1 MRGDARACA
10 AHDVA
15 DRIAWQDGHMPLAF
29 RISSAPAELD
39 RERVHRWLST
49 DAYWAIGRPREV
61 QDAAIDGSRNYG
73 AYDEASGDQVA
84 YARVV
89 TDGVT
94 FAWLCDV
101 YVDPAVR
108 GERVGLALVE
118 HIVAELEAARVR
130 RIVLVTGDA
139 HGLYERFG
147 FTPIGDPERW
157 MVRLRS

>member
-1 MRGDARACA
+1 
-10 AHDVA
+10 
-15 DRIAWQDGHMPLAF
+15 MP
-29 RISSAPAELD
+29 RTYRYSSDSAELD
-39 RERVHRWLST
+39 RELVHRWLST
-49 DAYWAIGRPREV
+49 DAYWAIGRAREI
-61 QDAAIDGSRNYG
+61 QDAAIDGSRNFG
-73 AYDEASGDQVA
+73 GYDEASGDQVA

-108 GERVGLALVE
+108 GEGVGVALVE
-118 HIVAELEAARVR
+118 QVVTEIRALGVR

-147 FTPIGDPERW
+147 FTAIDTPERW
-157 MVRLRS
+157 MVLGAS

>member
-1 MRGDARACA
+1 M
-10 AHDVA
+10 V
-15 DRIAWQDGHMPLAF
+15 LAF
-29 RISSAPAELD
+29 RISSDPADLD

-101 YVDPAVR
+101 YVDRSVR
-108 GERVGLALVE
+108 GEGVGVALVGHVVTE
-118 HIVAELEAARVR
+118 IRALGVG
-130 RIVLVTGDA
+130 RIVLATGDA

-147 FTPIGDPERW
+147 FAAIDAPERW
-157 MVRLRS
+157 MMLGAS

>member
-1 MRGDARACA
+1 MPA
-10 AHDVA
+10 AY
-15 DRIAWQDGHMPLAF
+15 RY
-29 RISSAPAELD
+29 SSDPAELD
-39 RERVHRWLST
+39 RERIHRWLST
-49 DAYWAIGRPREV
+49 DAYWAIGRAREV
-61 QDAAIDGSRNYG
+61 QDAAIDGSRNFG

-108 GERVGLALVE
+108 GEGVGVALVE
-118 HIVAELEAARVR
+118 RIVAELEAAGVR
-130 RIVLVTGDA
+130 RTVLVTGDA

-147 FTPIGDPERW
+147 FAPIADPERW

>member
-1 MRGDARACA
+1 MS
-10 AHDVA
+10 
-15 DRIAWQDGHMPLAF
+15 LAF
-29 RISSAPAELD
+29 RISSDVSELD
-39 RERVHRWLST
+39 RERVHQWLST
-49 DAYWAIGRPREV
+49 DAYWAIGRPRDV

-73 AYDEASGDQVA
+73 AFDDVSGDQVA

-108 GERVGLALVE
+108 GEGVGVALVAHVVTE
-118 HIVAELEAARVR
+118 IRALGVG

-147 FTPIGDPERW
+147 FEPIATPERW
-157 MVRLRS
+157 MMLGPS